1 MIFLAW
7 KLSRWRQFYKFSC
20 SSFMLDLS
28 TLRADTPGVQHVIH
42 FNNAGASLMPQP
54 VIDAITAHIAL
65 EAQIGGYEAAEVQK
79 GDIQGFYT
87 ATADLLN
94 TTADHIAA
102 TSNATDAYARALSAI
117 PFQRGDVILTTLNDY
132 VSNQIAFLSLQ
143 KRFGIEVVRAADE
156 SGGGVSVDDMADKIK
171 SLRPRLVAVTHVPTN
186 SGLVQPV
193 EAIGQL
199 CRDYDVLYLVDA
211 CQSVGQLPVDVSQI
225 QCDFLTAT
233 CRKFLRGPRGM
244 GFLYVSDKVLSANMA
259 PLFVDLH
266 GASWES
272 ADTYRLEP
280 TAKRFE
286 DWEFPHALVLGA
298 AEAHRYA
305 LAVGLDSIAEQNAAL
320 CARLRTQL
328 AQLPDVRLLDE
339 GDHLSSIIT
348 LVSERKSAADLKTAL
363 SQERINTSISTHGA
377 AILDYDRKGMKT
389 AALRI
394 SPHYFNTDE
403 EISTLVE
410 TLQRSLA

>member
-1 MIFLAW
+1 
-7 KLSRWRQFYKFSC
+7 
-20 SSFMLDLS
+20 MLDLT

-54 VIDAITAHIAL
+54 VIDAITAHITL
-65 EAQIGGYEAAEVQK
+65 EAQIGGYEAAELRK
-79 GDIQGFYT
+79 TAIQDFYQS
-87 ATADLLN
+87 TADLLN

-102 TSNATDAYARALSAI
+102 AANATDAYARALSSI
-117 PFQRGDVILTTLNDY
+117 PFQRDDVILTTTNDY

-143 KRFGIEVVRAADE
+143 KRFGVKVVRAANDPAT
-156 SGGGVSVDDMADKIK
+156 GVSVDDMAEKIK

-193 EAIGQL
+193 EAIGQF
-199 CRDYDVLYLVDA
+199 CREYDVLYLVDA
-211 CQSVGQLPVDVSQI
+211 CQSVGQLPVDVQAI

-244 GFLYVSDKVLSANMA
+244 GFLFVSSKVLAANMA
-259 PLFVDLH
+259 PLFIDLH

-272 ADTYRLEP
+272 AYTYRLEP

-298 AEAHRYA
+298 AEAYRYA
-305 LAVGLDSIAEQNAAL
+305 IKVGIAEIAERNAAL
-320 CARLRTQL
+320 CATLRSAL
-328 AQLPDVRLLDE
+328 AQLPGVRLLDE
-339 GDHLSSIIT
+339 GDRLASLIT
-348 LVSERKSAADLKTAL
+348 LISDRKSATELKTAL
-363 SQERINTSISTHGA
+363 AEKRINTSISTHGA

-389 AALRI
+389 EALRI

-403 EISTLVE
+403 EVRIIVE
-410 TLQRSLA
+410 TLETIFR

>member
-1 MIFLAW
+1 
-7 KLSRWRQFYKFSC
+7 
-20 SSFMLDLS
+20 MLDLT
-28 TLRADTPGVQHVIH
+28 TLRADTPGVQHVTH

-54 VIDAITAHIAL
+54 VIDAITAHITL
-65 EAQIGGYEAAEVQK
+65 EAQIGGYEAAEVRK
-79 GDIQGFYT
+79 TAIQDFYQ

-102 TSNATDAYARALSAI
+102 AANATDAYARALSSI
-117 PFQRGDVILTTLNDY
+117 PFQRDDVILTTTNDY

-143 KRFGIEVVRAADE
+143 KRFGVKVVRAAHDPAT
-156 SGGGVSVDDMADKIK
+156 GVSVEDMAEKIK

-186 SGLVQPV
+186 SGLIQPV
-193 EAIGQL
+193 EAIGQF
-199 CRDYDVLYLVDA
+199 CREYDVLYLVDA
-211 CQSVGQLPVDVSQI
+211 CQSVGQLLVDVQAI

-244 GFLYVSDKVLSANMA
+244 GFLYVSHKVLAANMA
-259 PLFVDLH
+259 PLFIDLH

-272 ADTYRLEP
+272 ADTYKLEP

-286 DWEFPHALVLGA
+286 DWEFAHALVLGA

-305 LAVGLDSIAEQNAAL
+305 LSVGIGAIAERNAVL
-320 CARLRTQL
+320 CRKLHTKL
-328 AQLPDVRLLDE
+328 AQLPGVRLLDE
-339 GDHLSSIIT
+339 GDRLSSIIT
-348 LVSERKSAADLKTAL
+348 LFSDRKSATDLKTAL
-363 SQERINTSISTHGA
+363 SNERINTSISTHGA

-403 EISTLVE
+403 EIETLVE
-410 TLQRSLA
+410 TLNRTLI

>member
-1 MIFLAW
+1 
-7 KLSRWRQFYKFSC
+7 
-20 SSFMLDLS
+20 MLDLS
-28 TLRADTPGVQHVIH
+28 ALRANTPGVQHVTH

-54 VIDAITAHIAL
+54 VIDAITTHIAL
-65 EAQIGGYEAAEVQK
+65 EAQIGGYEAAERRK
-79 GDIQGFYT
+79 AAIQDFYQ

-102 TSNATDAYARALSAI
+102 AANATDAYARALSSI
-117 PFQRGDVILTTLNDY
+117 PFQRDDVILTTSNDY
-132 VSNQIAFLSLQ
+132 VSNQLAFLSLQ
-143 KRFGIEVVRAADE
+143 KRFGVKVVRAANDPAT
-156 SGGGVSVDDMADKIK
+156 GVSVADMAEKIK
-171 SLRPRLVAVTHVPTN
+171 SLQPRLVAVTHVPTN

-199 CRDYDVLYLVDA
+199 CREYDVLYLVDA
-211 CQSVGQLPVDVSQI
+211 CQSVGQLPVDVQAI

-244 GFLYVSDKVLSANMA
+244 GFLYVSDKVLTANMA
-259 PLFVDLH
+259 PLFIDLH

-280 TAKRFE
+280 TANRFE
-286 DWEFPHALVLGA
+286 DWEFPQALMLGA

-305 LAVGLDSIAEQNAAL
+305 LKVGIAEIAERNARL
-320 CARLRTQL
+320 CATLRSGL
-328 AQLPDVRLLDE
+328 IQLPGVRLLDE
-339 GDHLSSIIT
+339 GDRLASLIT
-348 LVSERKSAADLKTAL
+348 LFSDRKSAADLKTAL
-363 SQERINTSISTHGA
+363 AVEHINTSISAHGA

-403 EISTLVE
+403 EVSLLLE
-410 TLQRSLA
+410 TLKQILS